1 MKRLTAHELQAM
13 MRRGDDVHVV
23 DVLPRESFEKH
34 HLPGSI
40 NVPLE
45 TEGFADEVRRRT
57 GEDASVVVYCA
68 SESCDASPKAA
79 RQLEQ
84 AGFGEVYDF
93 EAGIEGWREAGFALE
108 GAEVGNRE

>member
-57 GEDASVVVYCA
+57 GEDVGFQFRRGQRGPSGGASARRC
-68 SESCDASPKAA
+68 SRCDRSA
-79 RQLEQ
+79 
-84 AGFGEVYDF
+84 
-93 EAGIEGWREAGFALE
+93 EAYGKHEERLAQCG
-108 GAEVGNRE
+108 